1 MDKNDGGSVFPG
13 IPNPNAAWNVCA
25 PGMTLRQYYAAKAM
39 QGMCFGNAG
48 MLGDEFSA
56 YAKGPC
62 NSEIVKRS
70 FAMADAMLAFEA
82 QEREG

>member
-39 QGMCFGNAG
+39 QT
-48 MLGDEFSA
+48 LIYRLHQQYTYIQLIVEA
-56 YAKGPC
+56 Y
-62 NSEIVKRS
+62 R
-70 FAMADAMLAFEA
+70 MADGMLAFEA

>member
-39 QGMCFGNAG
+39 QT
-48 MLGDEFSA
+48 LIYRLHQQYTYIQLIVEA
-56 YAKGPC
+56 Y
-62 NSEIVKRS
+62 R
-70 FAMADAMLAFEA
+70 MADGMLAFEA
-82 QEREG
+82 QEREGQK